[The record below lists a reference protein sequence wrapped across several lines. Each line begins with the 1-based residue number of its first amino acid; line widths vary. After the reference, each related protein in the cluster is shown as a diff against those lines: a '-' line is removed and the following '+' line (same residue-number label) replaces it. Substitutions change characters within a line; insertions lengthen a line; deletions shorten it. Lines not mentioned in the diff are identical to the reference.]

1 MNLSY
6 LRKCV
11 CKGFFRLNNI
21 IYFCRHIFPE
31 IPFMINKVKG
41 SEDFD
46 STNFI
51 IFLLQWRKPLLFITV
66 AAFVASIIF
75 SSPFFITP
83 KYKSTV
89 IMFPT
94 SSNSIS
100 KALLS
105 NVAGEKQD
113 ILQFGEDEQTEQML
127 QILSSNKIRD
137 KIIEK
142 YNLME
147 HYEINQ
153 DAKYKHT
160 KLYNAYE
167 DNVIFR
173 RTEYMAVKITVNDK
187 DPVIA
192 ANMANDIAELL
203 DSTKNSMQKERA
215 MKAFKIVEA
224 EYLKLKFEVQEMED
238 SLTKLREFGVHD
250 YETQAEMINQQLA
263 IELAQGN
270 KAGIKALDD
279 KLAMLAKY
287 GGPYVSLRDALEY
300 EKKQLSEIKAKY
312 EEAKIDANEVL
323 PQKFIVNNA
332 YVAEKKSYPIRW
344 IIVLISTLSAF
355 LLGVIVLAVLDSLSK
370 YNKKKSLKSI

>member
-1 MNLSY
+1 MKDSQE
-6 LRKCV
+6 LRLMSKCI
-11 CKGFFRLNNI
+11 CLGFFSLNNI
-21 IYFCRHIFPE
+21 IYICRHIFPE

-147 HYEINQ
+147 HYEINP
-153 DAKYKHT
+153 DAKYKNT
-160 KLYNAYE
+160 KLYNAYD

-203 DSTKNSMQKERA
+203 DSTKNTMQKERA

-355 LLGVIVLAVLDSLSK
+355 LLGVIVLAVLDSLSR
-370 YNKKKSLKSI
+370 YNKKKA